1 MTPFW
6 SFLTFSLL
14 SYIDIYIEY
23 RERASGIMWEKEVMT
38 KGRRRSTRRC
48 RGEDWGGINHAR
60 TDMQMGCCCSR
71 GASSKTMITMIK
83 LILLVH
89 SFI

>member
-23 RERASGIMWEKEVMT
+23 RERASGIMWE
-38 KGRRRSTRRC
+38 C
-48 RGEDWGGINHAR
+48 LGGSKNFFLCYLAHIEAR
-60 TDMQMGCCCSR
+60 IDPC
-71 GASSKTMITMIK
+71 
-83 LILLVH
+83 
-89 SFI
+89 